1 MGGTYTAELM
11 PPPPPLLLLLLV
23 VARGWRLSPTY
34 SQRGLPRGSARD

>member
-11 PPPPPLLLLLLV
+11 PPPLLLLLLLV